1 MLKETIEPDLQH
13 LGEGVQHTEIY
24 VEGNVSTPKNATK
37 SAKSTTESMPN
48 IRLKIRQIYE
58 NSGVFRRS
66 VYNKHENRCE

>member
-48 IRLKIRQIYE
+48 IRLKIRQIYD
-58 NSGVFRRS
+58 
-66 VYNKHENRCE
+66 